1 MEKYRNFRNKL
12 LQELSKKEDLSESA
26 LDSALKTA
34 VFECV
39 DIPKRRDK
47 DPDIRLRQGDRKAV
61 EISKSP
67 CLSNKSATLK
77 SAA

>member
-1 MEKYRNFRNKL
+1 MEKYRSIRNKL
-12 LQELSKKEDLSESA
+12 LQEFSKKEDLSESA

-47 DPDIRLRQGDRKAV
+47 DPDIRLNKAVEQGDRKAV
-61 EISKSP
+61 EIYKP
-67 CLSNKSATLK
+67 LS
-77 SAA
+77 